1 MTSKWLKLSDLP
13 ADFWGDCFM
22 AGQDVIVSIGTVKVV
37 SDGKPVWYSE
47 QSNSWFSFNPRMTIR
62 VMPIEMPTITEED
75 LK

>member
-1 MTSKWLKLSDLP
+1 
-13 ADFWGDCFM
+13 M